1 MKECHTIHVRVIE
14 DDKSSQDLLDEGR
27 NFEAEIVSRGGKVVK
42 FVETTYGQEK
52 LDV

>member
-1 MKECHTIHVRVIE
+1 MKECYTIHVRVIE
-14 DDKSSQDLLDEGR
+14 DDKSFQDLLDEGR

-42 FVETTYGQEK
+42 FVETTHRQEK

>member
-1 MKECHTIHVRVIE
+1 MQECYTIHVRVIE
-14 DDKSSQDLLDEGR
+14 DDKSPQELRDEGR
-27 NFEAEIVSRGGKVVK
+27 DLEAEIVERGGKVVK